1 LNQEKIDMKAFST
14 INLLIFF
21 SIMLLSVKMP
31 LELIHAVVWVVKH
44 IYVFIEF
51 MLDEIISLTFDTD
64 PRTTEIIVFYLML
77 GIGAIMAVVIFN
89 YIVDLWRQAKETVPA
104 WCFEQ
109 KAQLQN
115 TWQTSP
121 MIKKSKVV
129 CSIAL
134 GGSFAVMLTLG

>member
-1 LNQEKIDMKAFST
+1 MKAFST

-21 SIMLLSVKMP
+21 SVMLLTVKMP
-31 LELIHAVVWVVKH
+31 LELVHAVVWVVKH
-44 IYVFIEF
+44 IYVFVEF
-51 MLDEIISLTFDTD
+51 MLDEVISLTFDTD

-77 GIGAIMAVVIFN
+77 GIGAVMVMAMFS

-129 CSIAL
+129 GSIAL
-134 GGSFAVMLTLG
+134 GGSFAIMLTLS